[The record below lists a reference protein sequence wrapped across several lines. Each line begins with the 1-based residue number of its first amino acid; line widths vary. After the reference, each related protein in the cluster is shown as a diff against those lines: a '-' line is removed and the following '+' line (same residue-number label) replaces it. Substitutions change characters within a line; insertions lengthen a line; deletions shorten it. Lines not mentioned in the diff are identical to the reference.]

1 MDKNG
6 VNGRIARISAWLR
19 TGGRDERGATAVFFA
34 VGLLL
39 LAPATL
45 GLVDVY
51 MITTQRGQLQEALD
65 TATLYAARSNKMTT
79 GEIQVVGDNALRANL
94 PLPAGQTITSSTFT
108 LDDEGKVTG
117 HAAITP
123 PNVGPRLWDQSD
135 IEANSEVLRNSNNV
149 EVALVL
155 DTTGSMSAQMGNLR
169 SAAKDLVELVVK
181 DEQTP
186 YYTKLALV
194 PYAAG
199 VNVGAYADAA
209 RGSARGSTSITA
221 VGKDK
226 KTVVITSADHG
237 LATGERVVLYDFGSN
252 PKLSS
257 KSLNQEF
264 AVTRISANQFSL
276 NSANADNL
284 TGSYSGSNA
293 KVQCL
298 SEGCV
303 AQRFTNASSK
313 TRYFGLGSCVSER
326 VGGQAY
332 TDAGPASAPVG
343 RLYDQRLNSFGIS
356 DTASGNPCVS
366 APIIPLSSDKTML
379 KNRIDALDDAGST
392 AGQIGV
398 AWGWYMVS
406 PNWASLWPE
415 GRGGAD
421 YSTRQLLKVV
431 VLMTDGAFN
440 SPYCKGVIAKDAG
453 SGSGSAADHINC
465 NATNGDPFEQA
476 QRTCTAMKAKG
487 VTVYTVGFNVSTDR
501 DVQNLMR
508 NCATSPDYV
517 YFPNGGTALKI
528 AFRAIAQDIN
538 SLRISK

>member
-1 MDKNG
+1 M
-6 VNGRIARISAWLR
+6 NGRIARISAWLR

-34 VGLLL
+34 IGLLL

-79 GEIQVVGDNALRANL
+79 AEIQVVGDNALRANL
-94 PLPAGQTITSSTFT
+94 RLPDGQEVTSSTFT
-108 LDDEGKVTG
+108 LSDEGKVTG
-117 HAAITP
+117 HAAINP
-123 PNVGPRLWDQSD
+123 PSVGPRLGEQAD
-135 IEANSEVLRNSNNV
+135 IEAKSEVLRNSNNV

-155 DTTGSMSAQMGNLR
+155 DTTGSMSDQMSSLKT
-169 SAAKDLVELVVK
+169 AAKDLVELVVK

-186 YYTKLALV
+186 YYTKVALV
-194 PYAAG
+194 PYAVG
-199 VNVGAYADAA
+199 VNLGDYANAA
-209 RGSARGSTSITA
+209 RGAPRGSTAITA
-221 VGKDK
+221 VGEDDGRLL
-226 KTVVITSADHG
+226 VTSPAHG
-237 LATGERVVLYDFGSN
+237 LSTGERVVLYDFGRQ
-252 PKLSS
+252 PRLDGDR
-257 KSLNQEF
+257 LNQEF
-264 AVTRISANQFSL
+264 TVTRISDDQFRL
-276 NSANADNL
+276 NNTDADDL
-284 TGSYSGSNA
+284 TGSYSGSSA

-303 AQRFTNASSK
+303 AQRFSSADRDR
-313 TRYFGLGSCVSER
+313 TRYFGVSTCASER
-326 VGGQAY
+326 TGDQAY
-332 TDAGPASAPVG
+332 TDAGPSTAFVG
-343 RLYDQRLNSFGIS
+343 RLYDRPVELGSIDDNG
-356 DTASGNPCVS
+356 SGNKCQS
-366 APIIPLSSDKTML
+366 AQIVPLSSDKTML
-379 KNRIDALDDAGST
+379 KGRINALEDAGST
-392 AGQIGV
+392 AGQIGL

-415 GRGGAD
+415 GRGGAP

-440 SPYCKGVIAKDAG
+440 SPYCKGVIASDAT
-453 SGSGSAADHINC
+453 SGSGSAYDHINC
-465 NATNGDPFEQA
+465 SATNGDPFAQA
-476 QRTCTAMKAKG
+476 QRTCAAMKAKG
-487 VTVYTVGFNVSTDR
+487 VTVYTVGFNVSSDR

-517 YFPNGGTALKI
+517 YFPNGGAALKI